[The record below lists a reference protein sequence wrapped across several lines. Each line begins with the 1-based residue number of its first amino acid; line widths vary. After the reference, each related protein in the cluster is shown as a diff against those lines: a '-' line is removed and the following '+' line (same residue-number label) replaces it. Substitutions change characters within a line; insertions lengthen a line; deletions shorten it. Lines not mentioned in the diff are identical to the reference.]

1 MKNSLAFVSNITT
14 QPFTR
19 HLQDFN
25 VFHHPLNSV
34 QQTLRTICSSDFL
47 IIMLDHKYFFW
58 STLSLPEI
66 ENRTSHLAALCAIF
80 RSNNKAKLLIANIAH
95 RFLDFCT
102 SDNISQYLLLLELNT
117 RLQSIAN
124 QIPDCAIVN
133 VFDCMLLTGAHE
145 FNNNHNRYHYQ
156 APFTHKALEIIS
168 AEIRKK
174 TSMLSVTRKKLCI
187 LDADNTLWGGTVGED
202 GVSGIAIDENIP
214 GIIYREFQHQL
225 LLIKNTG
232 VLLALCS
239 RNNFDEVQAV
249 FEQRAMPLQWSD
261 FSAIRINWNPKSQ
274 NIREIAAE
282 LKVGFENMVFLDDS
296 EFEIAEVCSS
306 IPEIS
311 AYKLSQENCATNL
324 SLLPTITELNTLKY
338 TEEDALRSQYYI
350 QEQARKQYTRDAV
363 TNNDFLHSFDIQI
376 EYFVNNRKHI
386 SRIAQLFQRTNQFT
400 MTTRRYSE
408 TEVALLMGSAL
419 VVDCKVIDKFGDMGT
434 VGVAVI
440 REGLIDSFLL
450 SCRVLGRNIEAA
462 FLKIVCE
469 VGKLNPIRIEFIE
482 SSKNAPAKNFLLQ
495 TKFEKC
501 EVVGSSTVFELKTII
516 ANAGRYSIKQGKNE
530 L

>member
-1 MKNSLAFVSNITT
+1 MKPTLAFVSNITT

-25 VFHHPLNSV
+25 VFHYLVDSV
-34 QQTLRTICSSDFL
+34 EQTLRTVCSSDFL
-47 IIMLDHKYFFW
+47 IVMLDHKYFFL

-66 ENRTSHLAALCAIF
+66 ENRTSHLAALLAIF
-80 RSNNKAKLLIANIAH
+80 RSNNKAKLLLANIAH

-117 RLQSIAN
+117 RLQAVAN
-124 QIPDCAIVN
+124 QIPNCAIIN
-133 VFDCMLLTGAHE
+133 VFDCMLLTGAHV
-145 FNNNHNRYHYQ
+145 FNSNHNRYHYQ
-156 APFTHKALEIIS
+156 APFTHKALEMIS

-174 TSMLSVTRKKLCI
+174 TSMLSVIRKKLCI
-187 LDADNTLWGGTVGED
+187 LDADNTLWGGVVGED

-249 FEQRAMPLQWSD
+249 FEQRAMPLRWSD
-261 FSAIRINWNPKSQ
+261 FSAIRVNWKPKSQ

-282 LKVGFENMVFLDDS
+282 LKLGFESMVFLDDS
-296 EFEIAEVCSS
+296 EYEIAEVCSS

-311 AYKLSQENCATNL
+311 AYKLSKENCVSNL

-338 TEEDALRSQYYI
+338 TEEDALRSQYYK
-350 QEQARKQYTRDAV
+350 QEQIRNQYPRPAV
-363 TNNDFLHSFDIQI
+363 TNKDFLQSFDIQI

-408 TEVALLMGSAL
+408 TEVALMMDSAL

-440 REGLIDSFLL
+440 RDGIIDSFLL
-450 SCRVLGRNIEAA
+450 SCRVLGRNIEVA

-469 VGKLNPIRIEFIE
+469 VGKLNPIRMEFIA
-482 SSKNAPAKNFLLQ
+482 SSKNTPAKTFLLEAN
-495 TKFEKC
+495 FEEC
-501 EVVGSSTVFELKTII
+501 EVVGSSTIFELNNII
-516 ANAGRYSIKQGKNE
+516 ANAGGFNIKQGKHE